1 MQELRDWKKIVG
13 GNIRYYRIQNKETQ
27 ESLGEFLGYQ
37 PSTIANYEKGD
48 RLPDLITAYEIAQ
61 HYDILMDDLMKV
73 RES

>member
-13 GNIRYYRIQNKETQ
+13 RNIRHYRIKNKETQ
-27 ESLGEFLGYQ
+27 EALGEILGYQ

-61 HYDILMDDLMKV
+61 HYNIRMDDLMKV